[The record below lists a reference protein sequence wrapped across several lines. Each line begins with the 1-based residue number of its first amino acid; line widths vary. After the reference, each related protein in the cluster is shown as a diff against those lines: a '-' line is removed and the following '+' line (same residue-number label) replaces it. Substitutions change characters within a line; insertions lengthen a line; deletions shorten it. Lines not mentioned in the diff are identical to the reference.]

1 MAPLARIKTNLLI
14 AGLCLVA
21 GCSKPNV
28 PAGKLDPAQGPILAS
43 TWPLTTL
50 ARDLLGDD
58 LPVDCLVEAGGDP
71 LHWSPDPEALTSL
84 AQARAV
90 LLNGAGLESWL
101 MEVNLA
107 PTRVIDLSAGFADSW
122 IEYSEELQHSHGSR
136 GAHDHVGFD
145 PHVWMD
151 PLLALEQARAL
162 QKQTVSRGWITGQVA
177 AERGARL
184 EDRLRELDGLWAQVA
199 SALDGQS
206 LLANHDAYSY
216 PARRH
221 QISIVVVDVDP
232 EGAWDAALEKEL
244 RGAQSKHAP
253 RLMLFEAAPNN
264 ALAAHLKDELHLTPF
279 VLSPAE
285 TPSNLDFI
293 ESVGGDLKRLLKEL
307 GTPSAK

>member
-1 MAPLARIKTNLLI
+1 MASWARIQTNLLI

-21 GCSKPNV
+21 GCSKSNSPT
-28 PAGKLDPAQGPILAS
+28 GKLDPAQGPILAS

-58 LPVDCLVEAGGDP
+58 LPVDCLVKESGDP
-71 LHWSPDPEALTSL
+71 VHWSPDPEALSSL

-107 PTRVIDLSAGFADSW
+107 PTRVMDLSVGFADSW
-122 IEYSEELQHSHGSR
+122 IEHTGELQHSHGSR

-151 PLLALEQARAL
+151 PLLALEQARVL
-162 QKQTVSRGWITGQVA
+162 QEQAVSRGWITAQAA
-177 AERGARL
+177 AERGAQL

-221 QISIVVVDVDP
+221 GISIVVVDVDP
-232 EGAWDAALEKEL
+232 EGDWDAALEIEL
-244 RGAQSKHAP
+244 RQAQSKHAP
-253 RLMLFEAAPNN
+253 RLMLFEAAPST
-264 ALAAHLKDELHLTPF
+264 ALASHLKDDLDLAPF

-285 TPSNLDFI
+285 APSKLDFI
-293 ESVGGDLKRLLKEL
+293 DSVGGDLKRLLQEFRS
-307 GTPSAK
+307 PSAK